1 MHWTALSA
9 VLLALARHV
18 HALPAEF
25 DRASGLDVTL
35 SQVNDTRIKA
45 VVKNT
50 GSQDVTFVHLNF
62 FRDSAPVKKVA
73 VFQDGMIFHPCRR
86 YAVQC

>member
-1 MHWTALSA
+1 MRLTALSA
-9 VLLALARHV
+9 AVLALAQHL
-18 HALPAEF
+18 HALPTQI
-25 DRASGLDVTL
+25 DQASGLDVTL
-35 SQVNDTRIKA
+35 SQVNDTRIRA

-73 VFQDGMIFHPCRR
+73 IYQDGMILRSCGC
-86 YAVQC
+86 AVQC